1 MKVLLVS
8 GALHRLVWACKP
20 KPIDIVND
28 DPLSLAEA
36 LSYITQAQVNMDAVL
51 ITDEAFANSNPLE
64 SGDELSRLLEELPA
78 RQRRAVPVLVVTR
91 DPARMEAIERLGSR
105 GGELLVLKTS
115 LVRIPERIYR
125 EGFERLAGGKPA
137 SSFLGFGAR
146 SREPQPEA
154 KLPSHPV
161 SSNGPAPEKKPSFL
175 DRLRPKAK
183 QPAAGAERSATDALT
198 RELDK
203 VSRGISRVIAVTGHR
218 GSGMTSTVV
227 NVASEASK
235 RGLSVMIVDMDAE
248 YRGMNM
254 YFNSFHERTRK
265 DEDMNASLIRSLA
278 KPQDY
283 MMTAFSLRE
292 HLWLTG
298 LGYEFA
304 DERRLDQFYTGAK
317 LIGLLSLLRHRFNLI
332 LLDLPLDILRRF
344 QETMI
349 HIDGF
354 ALCVPNNLHAV
365 LSTLKNAEVALGEEA
380 RGYLNAKSKVVVTK
394 YNDRSRFQG
403 EIFAPEQVSRVLTS
417 GLLDAFAYEMKVAGH
432 VPYLPE
438 FDAQIET
445 DVPLVH
451 TNRDFEHAYGTI
463 LLRLLEGAT

>member
-8 GALHRLVWACKP
+8 GGLHRLVWACKP
-20 KPIDIVND
+20 KPLDIVND
-28 DPLSLAEA
+28 DPLKLAEA
-36 LSYITQAQVNMDAVL
+36 LAYITQAELRLDAVL
-51 ITDEAFANSNPLE
+51 ITDEGFAE
-64 SGDELSRLLEELPA
+64 SGHPDSEEALSRLLDELTA
-78 RQRRAVPVLVVTR
+78 RLRRSVPVLVITR
-91 DPARMEAIERLGSR
+91 DPARMAAIERLGSR
-105 GGELLVLKTS
+105 RSELLLQKTS

-125 EGFERLAGGKPA
+125 EGFERLMGGKA
-137 SSFLGFGAR
+137 SSSFLGFGAR
-146 SREPQPEA
+146 SRDAQPATKPTAPTAEPI
-154 KLPSHPV
+154 
-161 SSNGPAPEKKPSFL
+161 PEKKPSFL
-175 DRLRPKAK
+175 DRLRPKPK
-183 QPAAGAERSATDALT
+183 PTAGNGERSATDALT

-235 RGLSVMIVDMDAE
+235 RGLSVMIVDMDVD

-265 DEDMNASLIRSLA
+265 DEDMNASLIRTLA

-283 MMTAFSLRE
+283 MTTAFNLRE
-292 HLWLTG
+292 NLWLTG

-304 DERRLDQFYTGAK
+304 DERRIDQFYASAK

-332 LLDLPLDILRRF
+332 LLDMPLDILRRF

-365 LSTLKNAEVALGEEA
+365 LSTLKNAEVVLGEEA
-380 RGYLNAKSKVVVTK
+380 QGYLNAKSKVVVTK

-403 EIFAPEQVSRVLTS
+403 EIFAPDQVSRVLTS
-417 GLLDAFAYEMKVAGH
+417 GLLDSFAYEMKVAGH

-445 DVPLVH
+445 DLPLVH